1 LVYEQREIMQFIRKN
16 WKWMLVVAIVV
27 ALGMRFKFAP
37 TPVLAHTVEKSEVLG
52 EVLGTG
58 TLEARIKTTIS
69 PRIQER
75 LAAVLVDQGDA
86 VSAGQLLAQLD
97 DGELKRQVEV
107 AEATLASARATA
119 GRVRVDEARAAA
131 VEQQARQEHK
141 RIADLVATKIS
152 SQAELDKAIEQ
163 LRVAESDLE
172 RTRAA
177 TQEAQQQVNTAVKN
191 LAYQNERLGFTRI
204 TSPYDGLI
212 TRRDR
217 DPGGVVVPGSSLLQ
231 LIATNELWIS
241 AWVDETAGSGLA
253 LGQKARVVFRSEAGK
268 TFTGE
273 VARLGR
279 ETDRET
285 REFLVD
291 VRVRELPAN
300 WTVGQRAEVFIETGR
315 KSDALAVP
323 PRFIQWRESQAGV
336 FVAEGNRAVWRAVKL
351 GLRGRAVVEV
361 LDGLSAGEKVVTPA
375 DSKQPALQ
383 SGVRIAPI

>member
-1 LVYEQREIMQFIRKN
+1 MNRPIMKRISFRKLLPWLLVAAF
-16 WKWMLVVAIVV
+16 VAFAVYR
-27 ALGMRFKFAP
+27 LKFSP
-37 TPVLAHTVEKSEVLG
+37 TPVAAFTVATEEVRG
-52 EVLGTG
+52 EVMGTG

-75 LAAVLVDQGDA
+75 LAAVLVDQGEA
-86 VSAGQLLAQLD
+86 VGAGQLLAQLD

-131 VEQQARQEHK
+131 VEQQARQDHK

-172 RTRAA
+172 RARAA
-177 TQEAQQQVNTAVKN
+177 TQEAQQQVNTAEKN

-253 LGQKARVVFRSEAGK
+253 LGQQARVVFRSEAGK
-268 TFTGE
+268 AFTGE

-285 REFLVD
+285 REFLVE
-291 VRVRELPAN
+291 VRVRELPVN

-323 PRFIQWRESQAGV
+323 PRFLQWHESQAGV

-351 GLRGRAVVEV
+351 GLRGRATVEV

-375 DSKQPALQ
+375 DPKQPALQ
-383 SGVRIAPI
+383 SGMRIAPK